1 MIEKYHVQITANAL
15 DDSLSP
21 NAIGIISRGNIESD
35 TIFSEIEGISD
46 GYVVTAQHFNN
57 TDLEDC
63 KDFIDYAQDATVDTF
78 IEALSTADEDE
89 KEDLYIQAFY
99 NFGRLTHCVQDFY
112 SHTNW
117 VNLTGNE
124 VSVWNE
130 SIENPNIDNPAAL
143 KTGRYTGLS
152 QFWDDVKFGL
162 FGTSINYDKTY
173 LGDKNVSHCLLNK
186 DEPGTFADKAFQE
199 REGTSGFELAC
210 ADATL
215 HTTQEWDQIL
225 AELDEQLNDEEY
237 AQLLQEL
244 EEFSPTLD
252 EVSDY
257 WNNCCREFNQ
267 SMEEERTEAGS
278 D

>member
-15 DDSLSP
+15 DDSLSN
-21 NAIGIISRGNIESD
+21 NAIGVISRGNIESD
-35 TIFSEIEGISD
+35 TIFSEREGISD

-63 KDFIDYAQDATVDTF
+63 KDFIDDAQDATVDTF
-78 IEALSTADEDE
+78 IEALSATDEDE

-117 VNLTGNE
+117 VNLTGDE

-143 KTGRYTGLS
+143 KTARYTGFS
-152 QFWDDVKFGL
+152 QFCDDVKFGIL
-162 FGTSINYDKTY
+162 GYNIDYDKTY
-173 LGDKNVSHCLLNK
+173 LGDKDLSHGILNK
-186 DEPGTFADKAFQE
+186 DEPGTTADKAFQE
-199 REGTSGFELAC
+199 REGSSGFELAC
-210 ADATL
+210 EDATL
-215 HTTQEWDQIL
+215 HTTQEWGQIL
-225 AELDEQLNDEEY
+225 EELDEQLDDAQY
-237 AQLLQEL
+237 AQLMEEL
-244 EEFSPTLD
+244 EGFSPTLD

-267 SMEEERTEAGS
+267 SMEEEHKEHGS